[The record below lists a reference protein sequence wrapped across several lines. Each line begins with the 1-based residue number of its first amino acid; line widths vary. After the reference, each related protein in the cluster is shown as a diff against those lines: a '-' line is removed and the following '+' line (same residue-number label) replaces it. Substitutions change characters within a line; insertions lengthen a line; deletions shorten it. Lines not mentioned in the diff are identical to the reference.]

1 MKIHR
6 SNIYIPKIRTFTPV
20 FFLLTLLLFQSCA
33 SLDFGHSVYPDAR
46 MKSRGRN
53 TTLPESRGAAEN
65 GDMVIESSHPQLG
78 ERHVRDGYILPNR
91 IQQQIVESGI
101 KLTQRNSLTI
111 QGKEFTQD
119 CTGTVLAAYWG
130 AGLNPVK
137 YFHLYNG
144 NGVKRLH
151 DMGEAYDLNYFSS
164 LPNPGDVIIWDDTYD
179 RDGNGKWGDPYTHA
193 GIVVSVTEDGQI
205 TYLHYNYAKGVV
217 LEKMNLTRPD
227 TYTDSKGNLV
237 NSAMRMK
244 SHRYIKPESW
254 LSSHL
259 VRGFIP
265 LYRYPEI
272 EK

>member
-1 MKIHR
+1 M
-6 SNIYIPKIRTFTPV
+6 
-20 FFLLTLLLFQSCA
+20 LQSCA

-46 MKSRGRN
+46 MKSRGN
-53 TTLPESRGAAEN
+53 ISSLPDSRGSAEN
-65 GDMVIESSHPQLG
+65 GDKVIESSHPQLG
-78 ERHVRDGYILPNR
+78 DRYVRDGYILPNN

-101 KLTQRNSLTI
+101 SLTKKNRLTV
-111 QGKEFTQD
+111 QGKDFAQD

-137 YFHLYNG
+137 YFHLYSG

-193 GIVVSVTEDGQI
+193 GVVVSVTEDGQI
-205 TYLHYNYAKGVV
+205 TYLHYNYARGVV
-217 LEKMNLTRPD
+217 LEKMNLNRPD
-227 TYTDSKGNLV
+227 TYTDSNGNQV

-244 SHRYIKPESW
+244 SHRYIKPDSW

-272 EK
+272 ER